1 MNNNVN
7 PKIKNPIMIFAGYK
21 EQIND
26 FLKMNPGLKR
36 RATTVLIL
44 PILLQRNFVT
54 SMSVIAIYV

>member
-7 PKIKNPIMIFAGYK
+7 PKIKNPIVIFAGYK

-36 RATTVLIL
+36 RANTVLIL

-54 SMSVIAIYV
+54 SRSVIAIYV